1 MNIKHLKWMI
11 HHQQIKYSF
20 SHKITKRIIISAP
33 LFRFM
38 FPGNKIYTVTFR
50 TDCITTRWKPIQKI
64 QRVKKKKLF
73 TVVCIWDKCFC
84 LETENQTE
92 RCCSEAGGYSQPK
105 ATSLSGTML
114 ASSPPADSL
123 TAKAAY
129 GRIYVS
135 VVTADMQTPVLPGA
149 GMQGPLTQMWWTCK
163 TLWSCRNEN
172 L

>member
-38 FPGNKIYTVTFR
+38 FPGNKSTLWPSELTVLQLVENPFKR
-50 TDCITTRWKPIQKI
+50 SKELKKTT
-64 QRVKKKKLF
+64 F

-149 GMQGPLTQMWWTCK
+149 GMQGLLTQMWWTCK